1 MYDSGIGSEFLCC
14 AVRAWACES
23 LTSVAGSMGVNRKP
37 KLCVE
42 EYPIGYWFL
51 VGNKGI

>member
-1 MYDSGIGSEFLCC
+1 MYDSRIGSEFLCC

-37 KLCVE
+37 KLSV
-42 EYPIGYWFL
+42 GGVSYWLL
-51 VGNKGI
+51 VLGRE